1 VNPRRVIPA
10 LCAAL
15 LAVPAALVFPAST
28 RADTAACGVVPYAY
42 AGWESRTSAFGAAAI
57 VTSLEAPTVASGH
70 VAAWVGVGGVGQGP
84 DGSDEWIQAGVS
96 SFASPGTGSIYYEV
110 ARPNAA
116 PQYVE
121 VAQGVEVGASH
132 RIAVLEMAHR
142 RSWWRVWID
151 GRPASPPIELP
162 GSHGTWAPQAVAE
175 SWNGGMQ
182 SCNRYAFR
190 FERIL
195 TAGGP
200 GGRWQPFR
208 SGVRISDAGYR
219 VLSSRPASF
228 IATAI

>member
-1 VNPRRVIPA
+1 MSKAGRRSGPLLIVNPRRVIPV

-110 ARPNAA
+110 ARPGQPLEYGA
-116 PQYVE
+116 V
-121 VAQGVEVGASH
+121 QGDPLVGTRH
-132 RIAVLEMAHR
+132 RVAVLEQR
-142 RSWWRVWID
+142 
-151 GRPASPPIELP
+151 
-162 GSHGTWAPQAVAE
+162 
-175 SWNGGMQ
+175 
-182 SCNRYAFR
+182 
-190 FERIL
+190 L
-195 TAGGP
+195 TEAG
-200 GGRWQPFR
+200 
-208 SGVRISDAGYR
+208 
-219 VLSSRPASF
+219 L
-228 IATAI
+228 AITR